1 VAGQMGQGILDRNPR
16 TEDLGQDI
24 SHKTSLIG
32 HLAQDIRD
40 RTSGRASG
48 TGQLGEDSRDRSD

>member
-1 VAGQMGQGILDRNPR
+1 MAGQIGKDILDRNPR

-24 SHKTSLIG
+24 WHKTSLIG
-32 HLAQDIRD
+32 NLAQDIRD

-48 TGQLGEDSRDRSD
+48 TGQFGEDS